1 MKKFSAIIFRRKS
14 NRLEP
19 GVILLQIKVFK
30 AGNMKDAMAAMKAEL
45 GEDAVILHSKKYKEG
60 GLLGIGSREV
70 VEITAAVEETSMPKR
85 PEPPRI
91 TQQIPRPTVAPNSLL
106 TRYKTDGTSQA
117 VTNAERNFDLQNER
131 EELPRTRPTLF
142 TENVS
147 RTTQADGLAEKIS
160 AQKKPSLIQVE
171 PPKQSFDDMLKAAQE
186 ESVTVDLQP
195 LKEREPVAELKTVAK
210 IESVIVEPEPVKE
223 IQQPIAEPSPVEEIQ
238 PPVAKTETVAEPEP
252 VEEIQPPVAKT
263 ETVAEPA
270 PVKEIQPPVAES
282 ETVAETEP
290 VEKIQAPV
298 AETENVAES
307 APVEKIQPPVEESAQ
322 PVAESENVTE
332 TEPVEKIPSSVKES
346 SQPVKKSEPVKEQ
359 PQSQGVTPEQL
370 AQTQAMILAQF
381 NQMQMM
387 QQAAL
392 AQAQAN
398 AQAQAQAT
406 EQLRLQ
412 QQAALQAQAQ
422 AQAQAH
428 AQAQVQTQ
436 TQPTDPQ
443 SEDKI
448 KRLEEEISHM
458 KALLAEV
465 LGREPKKGNISL
477 HEALK
482 LQEVDEEI
490 LTEMATQANAGD
502 TLVDIHAPTAKA
514 TLINYLNEHIKF
526 SDGVKLNRHGVRIA
540 ALLGT
545 TGVGK
550 TTTLAKIAAKFVLEQ
565 KTNVALIT
573 ADTYRI
579 SAVEQ
584 LKTYSDILELPLEIV
599 YSPAELAS
607 ALERHRDKELVLI
620 DTAGRSQH
628 NEYQMRELEEFLRVN
643 PRIEKHLVIS
653 ATTKFTDARQIMNK
667 FSKVEPDRIIFTK
680 IDETGSLGM
689 IINLLR
695 DNKYSL
701 SYLTT
706 GQSVPDDI
714 ERAGSEI
721 LTELLFK
728 KVEELRGI

>member
-1 MKKFSAIIFRRKS
+1 MKNFSAIIFRRKS
-14 NRLEP
+14 NRLELV
-19 GVILLQIKVFK
+19 VILLQIKVFK
-30 AGNMKDAMAAMKAEL
+30 AGTMKDAMAAMKAEL
-45 GEDAVILHSKKYKEG
+45 GEDAVIVHSKKYKEG

-106 TRYKTDGTSQA
+106 TRYKTDGTAQG
-117 VTNAERNFDLQNER
+117 VTNAERNFDVQPEKKDDV
-131 EELPRTRPTLF
+131 PRTRPTLF
-142 TENVS
+142 TENIS

-160 AQKKPSLIQVE
+160 AQKKPSLIHVE
-171 PPKQSFDDMLKAAQE
+171 PPKQSFDDMLQAAQE
-186 ESVTVDLQP
+186 ESVTVNFQP
-195 LKEREPVAELKTVAK
+195 ITEPEPIIEEPEPVAEPEPIIEQPEPVA
-210 IESVIVEPEPVKE
+210 EPEPIIE
-223 IQQPIAEPSPVEEIQ
+223 QAEPVAEPEPIIEQ
-238 PPVAKTETVAEPEP
+238 PEPVAEPEPIIEQPEPVAEPEPIIEQPEPVAEPEPIIEQLEPVAEPEP
-252 VEEIQPPVAKT
+252 VE
-263 ETVAEPA
+263 
-270 PVKEIQPPVAES
+270 
-282 ETVAETEP
+282 
-290 VEKIQAPV
+290 KIP
-298 AETENVAES
+298 S
-307 APVEKIQPPVEESAQ
+307 P
-322 PVAESENVTE
+322 VTE
-332 TEPVEKIPSSVKES
+332 SEPVEKIPSPVKEPE
-346 SQPVKKSEPVKEQ
+346 PVTEPEPVAKPVKEQ
-359 PQSQGVTPEQL
+359 PQPQGITPEQL

-398 AQAQAQAT
+398 AQAQAQAA

-412 QQAALQAQAQ
+412 QEAAAQAQQAALQAQAQ
-422 AQAQAH
+422 AQQ
-428 AQAQVQTQ
+428 AQAQAQARAKVQPQ
-436 TQPTDPQ
+436 QEPTDPQ

-482 LQEVDEEI
+482 LQEVDDEI

-502 TLVDIHAPTAKA
+502 TLVDIHAPTAKG

-599 YSPAELAS
+599 YSPSELAS
-607 ALERHRDKELVLI
+607 ALERHRDKELILI

-714 ERAGSEI
+714 ERASSEI
-721 LTELLFK
+721 LANLLLK
-728 KVEELRGI
+728 KVEE